1 MATVMYTVKHT
12 ELEKMR
18 VSREQMAKHREE
30 ILEAAARLFR
40 ERGFDAVTV
49 REVMEAAGL
58 THGGF
63 YGHFA
68 SKDELIAK
76 TLEHVLDRVAPTER
90 DLGRYAEAYLND
102 SHCRNLAEG
111 CPTAALGAETV
122 RQGPEARAAMTA
134 SIRRQVEHFSPSAA
148 GASAAEQRR
157 VAIASWSAMV
167 GALVLARLSD
177 DPALSKEILSST
189 RGFLSDAAGRKRRA

>member
-1 MATVMYTVKHT
+1 
-12 ELEKMR
+12 MR
-18 VSREQMAKHREE
+18 VSREQMARHREE

-63 YGHFA
+63 YGHFT
-68 SKDELIAK
+68 SKDDLIAR
-76 TLEHVLDRVAPTER
+76 TLEHVLERTAPTER
-90 DLGRYAEAYLND
+90 DLARYAEWYLNEA
-102 SHCRNLAEG
+102 HCRNLAEG
-111 CPTAALGAETV
+111 CPTAALGAEAV

-148 GASAAEQRR
+148 GATSAEKRR
-157 VAIASWSAMV
+157 AAIASWSAMV
-167 GALVLARLSD
+167 GALVLSRLSD
-177 DPALSKEILSST
+177 DPALSKEILSET
-189 RGFLSDAAGRKRRA
+189 RSFLNDARAGKRRAS

>member
-1 MATVMYTVKHT
+1 
-12 ELEKMR
+12 MR
-18 VSREQMAKHREE
+18 VNREQMARHREE

-40 ERGFDAVTV
+40 QRGFEAVTV

-68 SKDELIAK
+68 SKDDLIAR
-76 TLEHVLDRVAPTER
+76 TLEHVLQRVAPSER
-90 DLGRYAEAYLND
+90 DLGRYVESYLNGE
-102 SHCRNLAEG
+102 HCRNLAGG

-134 SIRRQVEHFSPSAA
+134 SIRRQVEHFSPSAP
-148 GASAAEQRR
+148 GATAAEQRR
-157 VAIASWSAMV
+157 AAIASWSAMV
-167 GALVLARLSD
+167 GALVLSRLSD
-177 DPALSKEILSST
+177 DPALSEEILSET
-189 RGFLSDAAGRKRRA
+189 RAFLNDARARKRRS